1 MSIYPPQTTDGANFF
16 FHSKLS
22 QASVTDLA
30 GKMSQAQQS
39 NAPDLG
45 KLKGILS
52 KIMGGDGDSKLDQGE
67 QMQQQANA
75 YHFDPDNACPPEVKR
90 QLLDLLKWH
99 DDVMRQ
105 ILRRIDMV
113 PGLTDLLEEFTNALN
128 ACENRFYFVRPTI
141 GILTRAI

>member
-1 MSIYPPQTTDGANFF
+1 MSEVFYSLRGFANLTF
-16 FHSKLS
+16 SKLS

-39 NAPDLG
+39 NAPDIG

-52 KIMGGDGDSKLDQGE
+52 KIMGGDSDSKLDQGE
-67 QMQQQANA
+67 QLQQQAHA
-75 YHFDPDNACPPEVKR
+75 YNFDPDNACPPEVKR

-105 ILRRIDMV
+105 ILSRIEMV
-113 PGLTDLLEEFTNALN
+113 PGLSDMLEEFTNALN
-128 ACENRFYFVRPTI
+128 ACEC
-141 GILTRAI
+141 LL